1 MAGLIRDSR
10 RDFPPV
16 LLGFP
21 RKKRAFDT
29 MSLDPKQ
36 VKHIATLAR
45 IKVPD
50 SDLPGLANELN
61 GIMTWIEQLNE
72 VKVDGV
78 EPMAGVLSRDLPERK
93 DVVSDGGDPEKVLKN
108 APDRAPIGAHAGFFV
123 VPKVVE

>member
-1 MAGLIRDSR
+1 
-10 RDFPPV
+10 
-16 LLGFP
+16 
-21 RKKRAFDT
+21 

-45 IKVPD
+45 IKVPE
-50 SDLPGLANELN
+50 SDLAGLATELN

-78 EPMAGVLSRDLPERK
+78 EPMAGVLQRDLPERK
-93 DVVSDGGDPEKVLKN
+93 DVVTDGGDPEKVLKN
-108 APDRAPIGAHAGFFV
+108 APDAAHGFFV